1 MDIRGVRNGHCRED
15 VGDCVESVKAF
26 VNGNFEYSGCRIDR
40 AVHRADAFAVPAP
53 AVQKRSLATGPSRSV
68 DSGVETPCD
77 KLVAA
82 ERSRQRRH
90 V

>member
-1 MDIRGVRNGHCRED
+1 
-15 VGDCVESVKAF
+15 
-26 VNGNFEYSGCRIDR
+26 
-40 AVHRADAFAVPAP
+40 
-53 AVQKRSLATGPSRSV
+53 V
-68 DSGVETPCD
+68 DGGVETPCD